1 MALRTTRSVQNPL
14 ARSADVLPPRLLTVA
29 EGVARAAGAAAVLL
43 YAWQQYTELDS
54 FFGRTWL
61 FAVFVATLAVVTQVS
76 GRGWRGFTWRATGPG
91 ALIFGGAML
100 AREIE
105 GGVTLVCGVAA
116 WLAVAASEYRRS
128 RAATGSVAGLAL
140 GAALTF
146 AVAISTALIGE

>member
-1 MALRTTRSVQNPL
+1 MALRSTPTAQNPL
-14 ARSADVLPPRLLTVA
+14 ARGADALPPGLLAVA
-29 EGVARAAGAAAVLL
+29 EVLARSAGAAAVLL

-61 FAVFVATLAVVTQVS
+61 FAVFVATLAVATQVP
-76 GRGWRGFTWRATGPG
+76 GRGWRGFTWRAAGPG

-105 GGVTLVCGVAA
+105 GGVTLLCGVAA
-116 WLAVAASEYRRS
+116 WLAVAAAEYRRS
-128 RAATGSVAGLAL
+128 RAVTGSVAGLAL
-140 GAALTF
+140 AAALTF